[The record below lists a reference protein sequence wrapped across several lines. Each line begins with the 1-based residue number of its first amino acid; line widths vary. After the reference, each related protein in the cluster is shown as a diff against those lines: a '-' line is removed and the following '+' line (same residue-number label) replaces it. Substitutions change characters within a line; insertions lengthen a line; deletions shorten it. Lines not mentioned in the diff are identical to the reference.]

1 MNTERAGG
9 GDDRSLEE
17 RIANEV
23 RREAEGRSDDYVH
36 ANYEDAA
43 DLMRSAA
50 NRYDELYS
58 QDQKSERQ
66 NREIE
71 KVGAELRERE
81 AAWKAWSNLAEERNV
96 ASDLAEDR
104 RLEALERNRDMG
116 EAPQQPQD
124 RQLAE
129 RSVVNMA
136 DSNERSGFWSSLVDR
151 LRGGQERGPAPP
163 PTREAANLT
172 EPPKP
177 PPPPVARPA
186 LEPYVPSNRE
196 LPKPPEGFRKPSGA
210 ALDMAIEAVS
220 ARAGIDPAEAKGVAR
235 SFSGADWN
243 WHFAD
248 SSNERSRGRESV
260 EKAIA
265 DMKDFA
271 GKSRAHAELAS
282 SIADNRYY
290 DLARVGQWYVKRDER
305 DPALVRELVD
315 QKLLHSF
322 DSSRASSDTPKG
334 AERRDPDR
342 EVARGFRQL
351 SQAERLQDSRM
362 NAGAKAVAAIDA
374 AIERK
379 YGAATPEAD
388 KMKRAAREAVAQ
400 TLESGEGIRAPRL
413 RATEKEVELRRDDR
427 QRTADAADRTAKDL
441 ER

>member
-1 MNTERAGG
+1 MNTERTG
-9 GDDRSLEE
+9 GDGDRSLEG
-17 RIANEV
+17 RVANEV
-23 RREAEGRSDDYVH
+23 RREAKGRSDDYVY
-36 ANYEDAA
+36 ANYEEAA

-50 NRYDELYS
+50 NRYDELHS
-58 QDQKSERQ
+58 LDRKSERHS
-66 NREIE
+66 REIE

-81 AAWKAWSNLAEERNV
+81 AAWKAWSDLAEERNL
-96 ASDLAEDR
+96 AAQLAEDR
-104 RLEALERNRDMG
+104 RVEALERDEDVR
-116 EAPQQPQD
+116 EAPRSAQD

-151 LRGGQERGPAPP
+151 LRGGQERSPAPP
-163 PTREAANLT
+163 PARETANVT

-177 PPPPVARPA
+177 PPPPVVRPA
-186 LEPYVPSNRE
+186 LEPYVRSERE
-196 LPKPPEGFRKPSGA
+196 LPKPPEGFRKPSDA
-210 ALDMAIEAVS
+210 ALDKAIEVVS
-220 ARAGIDPAEAKGVAR
+220 ARAAIDPAEAKEVAR
-235 SFSGADWN
+235 SFSRADWN

-260 EKAIA
+260 EKTIA

-271 GKSRAHAELAS
+271 GKSRAHAEIAS

-322 DSSRASSDTPKG
+322 DTSRASSDAPKG

-342 EVARGFRQL
+342 EMARDFRQL
-351 SQAERLQDSRM
+351 SQAERLQDGRM

-400 TLESGEGIRAPRL
+400 TLESGQGVRTPRL
-413 RATEKEVELRRDDR
+413 RAAQKEVELRRDDR
-427 QRTADAADRTAKDL
+427 QRAADAADRTVKDL

>member
-1 MNTERAGG
+1 MNAERTG
-9 GDDRSLEE
+9 GDGDRSLEE
-17 RIANEV
+17 RVADEV

-58 QDQKSERQ
+58 QDRKSERHS
-66 NREIE
+66 REIE
-71 KVGAELRERE
+71 EVGAELRERE
-81 AAWKAWSNLAEERNV
+81 AAWKAWSELAEERNL
-96 ASDLAEDR
+96 AAELAEDR
-104 RLEALERNRDMG
+104 RGEALERNEDIR
-116 EAPQQPQD
+116 EAPRPPQA

-136 DSNERSGFWSSLVDR
+136 DSNERSGFWSSVVDR
-151 LRGGQERGPAPP
+151 LRGGQEQSPAPTP
-163 PTREAANLT
+163 ARETANLT
-172 EPPKP
+172 EPPK

-210 ALDMAIEAVS
+210 ALDKAIEVVS
-220 ARAGIDPAEAKGVAR
+220 ARAGIDPAEAKEVAR

-271 GKSRAHAELAS
+271 GKSRAHAEIAS

-322 DSSRASSDTPKG
+322 DTSRASSDAPKG

-342 EVARGFRQL
+342 EVARDFRQL
-351 SQAERLQDSRM
+351 SQAERLQDNRM

-400 TLESGEGIRAPRL
+400 TLESGQGIRAPRL

-427 QRTADAADRTAKDL
+427 QRAADAADRTAKDL